1 MLTLKDDSLRGVAFS
16 LDVIFIFYWCYV
28 HKYSDFCDLISFGVL
43 GLSNYVPLS
52 P

>member
-1 MLTLKDDSLRGVAFS
+1 MLILKDDSLRSVAFS

-43 GLSNYVPLS
+43 GLLNYVPMS